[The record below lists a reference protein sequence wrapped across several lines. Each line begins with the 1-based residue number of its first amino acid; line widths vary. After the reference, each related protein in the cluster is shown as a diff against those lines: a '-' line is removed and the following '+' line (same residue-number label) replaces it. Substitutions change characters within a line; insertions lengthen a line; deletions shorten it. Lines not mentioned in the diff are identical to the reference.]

1 VALKN
6 LFSPIKLGNIEIS
19 NRCVM
24 APMGAGIYSPDDT
37 WPKRTIRYFEERAIG
52 GVGLIITSFTRVHNK
67 LAAGPAP
74 LIGIYDDRL
83 ISSHE
88 ELVGR
93 VHKHGSKIFLQI
105 ALFGCKFGGLEG
117 PSAIYSLNYN
127 VKPRELTTGEL
138 DGLVEAFVKAAE
150 RGVKAGYDG
159 VEVHGGYDYLIGAM
173 VSPAL
178 NKRTDKYG
186 GSFRG
191 RMKFPADIIK
201 GIMEKYPGY
210 PVGFK
215 FSAYEWL
222 PGGIDITLG
231 EKIAEYVANLGVDF
245 LDVASSSSTTTLV
258 SSPYSH
264 VPPMYVPRNTLLPLA
279 RGVKKVCP
287 NTVVIANGAITVPEE
302 ADDAIAK
309 GNCDMV
315 ALGRAVLADP
325 HWPKKAKNGGNIIPC
340 IRCNVCHHQLW
351 RQEPLWCTMNPYVLH
366 ESEQVLS
373 VPGRTKKVMV
383 IGAGPAGLRCA
394 LTASKRGHDVTLY
407 EKRPYIG
414 GMMYPGSRPK
424 FKEDVARALDWFK
437 RELAESKITLKL
449 NTDVTPELVEAKAP
463 DALVIAIGAEPVI
476 PDVPGIDKTHVDS
489 AVNVLCDI
497 SKYKGSKAVVIGGGD
512 VGCETACHLAD
523 NGFNVTLVE
532 ILNKILEENEITE
545 VKLRLTDLLKER
557 NIKIMTETKINAI
570 IDEGVEVIIPYDTQ
584 MGLSEG
590 GRQIGLDADIVAIAI
605 NLKANKDF
613 TRMLS
618 MKAEEFY
625 VIGDCEQQGRIRE
638 AVEAGE
644 RIGRW
649 L

>member
-1 VALKN
+1 MALKN

-24 APMGAGIYSPDDT
+24 APMGAGIYSPDDA

-67 LAAGPAP
+67 LATGPAP

-138 DGLVEAFVKAAE
+138 DDLVEAFIKAAE

-159 VEVHGGYDYLIGAM
+159 IEVHGGYDYLIGAM

-340 IRCNVCHHQLW
+340 IRCNVCHYQLW
-351 RQEPLWCTMNPYVLH
+351 RQEPLCCTMNSYVLH
-366 ESEQVLS
+366 ENEQVLS
-373 VPGRTKKVMV
+373 VPGRIKKVMV

-424 FKEDVARALDWFK
+424 FKEDVARAIDWFK

-463 DALVIAIGAEPVI
+463 DALVIAIGSEPVM

-512 VGCETACHLAD
+512 VGCETACYLAD

-545 VKLRLTDLLKER
+545 VKLRLTDLLKEK
-557 NIKIMTETKINAI
+557 NIEVMTETKINAI
-570 IDEGVEVIIPYDTQ
+570 IDGGVEVIIPYDTQ

-590 GRQIGLDADIVAIAI
+590 GRQVGLDADLVAIAI
-605 NLKANKDF
+605 NLEADKDLIES
-613 TRMLS
+613 LS
-618 MKAEEFY
+618 MKAEEVH
-625 VIGDCEQQGRIRE
+625 VIGDCAFLGRIRE

-644 RIGRW
+644 RVGRW